1 MNIPNL
7 MLMFVV
13 LVTVVVI
20 IVHFIKK
27 NKAEIVEQAVDVDD
41 KTYTLDKIIKFVKKI
56 FSTILEVIYYG

>member
-13 LVTVVVI
+13 LVSVIVI

-27 NKAEIVEQAVDVDD
+27 NKEEVVEQQVDVDD
-41 KTYTLDKIIKFVKKI
+41 KTYTLDKMVLFVKKR
-56 FSTILEVIYYG
+56 L